1 MAPREDAIPRGLLS
15 EGDAALWLGGV
26 SVNFLR
32 DAGIPRRMWKRRRF
46 YDVRDLA
53 AFRDAL
59 PYEGEDGTVKEDGGC
74 HANEVF
80 G

>member
-1 MAPREDAIPRGLLS
+1 MVDRDDALPRGLLS

-26 SVNFLR
+26 STNFLR
-32 DAGIPRRMWKRRRF
+32 EAGIPRRMWGRRRF

-53 AFRDAL
+53 AFRDGL
-59 PYEGEDGTVKEDGGC
+59 PYEGEDDKTKEGGGC